1 MIYVII
7 GAVAAFVLLLLFW
20 DDHDSAYDRG
30 DGRSRYS
37 RKAKEKPSQG
47 SGQGWSQAQ
56 NQQSS
61 WQSQNQARQPQQE
74 APRAEFK
81 SEPKVEFGSGPKR
94 ERNSEA
100 KTETK
105 STAWGPKENVKDT
118 VINVVESIIKEVK
131 EQNADSLKAMQ
142 QDVRKA
148 FDEARTAFNDAMK
161 GAGQRSYWA
170 GSAEDVD
177 EQEPLEEGERY
188 DDEAKTDLSFLDSLY
203 YYEHLQEN
211 TETFDIAGLTYHCTV
226 LDRGP
231 IVGYVKPEPT
241 NPHDSRAQA
250 VYRYDGKLL
259 GYIPRKQQDWYE
271 DFNQQNVVCPFV
283 GEITVDRRGW
293 MTAEIKAIIP
303 VNKSYVQEEIEAG
316 L

>member
-20 DDHDSAYDRG
+20 DDHDSSYNRG

-47 SGQGWSQAQ
+47 IGQGWSQAQ

-61 WQSQNQARQPQQE
+61 WQSQNQARQPKQE

-81 SEPKVEFGSGPKR
+81 SEPKVEFGAGQKS
-94 ERNSEA
+94 ERNS
-100 KTETK
+100 
-105 STAWGPKENVKDT
+105 ENVKDT

-148 FDEARTAFNDAMK
+148 FDEARTAFNEALK
-161 GAGQRSYWA
+161 GTGQRSYWA

-188 DDEAKTDLSFLDSLY
+188 DDEAKTDLSFLDTLEY
-203 YYEHLQEN
+203 DENLEEN

-226 LDRGP
+226 LDRGQ

-241 NPHDSRAQA
+241 NPHDSMAQA

-283 GEITVDRRGW
+283 GEISVDRRGW
-293 MTAEIKAIIP
+293 MTAEIKAILP
-303 VNKSYVQEEIEAG
+303 VNKEFVQEEIEEG

>member
-20 DDHDSAYDRG
+20 DDRDSSYDRG

-37 RKAKEKPSQG
+37 RKAKEKRAQP
-47 SGQGWSQAQ
+47 QAQ
-56 NQQSS
+56 
-61 WQSQNQARQPQQE
+61 QPKQE
-74 APRAEFK
+74 APRTEFK
-81 SEPKVEFGSGPKR
+81 SE
-94 ERNSEA
+94 
-100 KTETK
+100 
-105 STAWGPKENVKDT
+105 PKENVKDT
-118 VINVVESIIKEVK
+118 VINVVESIIKEVR
-131 EQNADSLKAMQ
+131 EQNADSMKAMQ

-161 GAGQRSYWA
+161 GTGQRSYWA

-177 EQEPLEEGERY
+177 EQEPPEEGERY

-231 IVGYVKPEPT
+231 IVGYVKPDPT

-271 DFNQQNVVCPFV
+271 DFN
-283 GEITVDRRGW
+283 
-293 MTAEIKAIIP
+293 
-303 VNKSYVQEEIEAG
+303 
-316 L
+316 

>member
-37 RKAKEKPSQG
+37 RKA
-47 SGQGWSQAQ
+47 
-56 NQQSS
+56 
-61 WQSQNQARQPQQE
+61 
-74 APRAEFK
+74 
-81 SEPKVEFGSGPKR
+81 
-94 ERNSEA
+94 
-100 KTETK
+100 
-105 STAWGPKENVKDT
+105 
-118 VINVVESIIKEVK
+118 
-131 EQNADSLKAMQ
+131 
-142 QDVRKA
+142 
-148 FDEARTAFNDAMK
+148 FNDALK
-161 GAGQRSYWA
+161 GTGQRSYWA

-177 EQEPLEEGERY
+177 EQEPLEQEEPLKEGDRY
-188 DDEAKTDLSFLDSLY
+188 EDEEKMNLSFLDTLEY
-203 YYEHLQEN
+203 DEDLEEN
-211 TETFDIAGLTYHCTV
+211 TDTFDVTGLRYHCTV

-250 VYRYDGKLL
+250 VYRNDGKLL
-259 GYIPRKQQDWYE
+259 GYIPRTQQDWYE
-271 DFNQQNVVCPFV
+271 DFNEENVVCPFV

-293 MTAEIKAIIP
+293 MTGEIKVILP
-303 VNKSYVQEEIEAG
+303 VNKEFVNEEIEDG

>member
-7 GAVAAFVLLLLFW
+7 AAVAALALLLLFW
-20 DDHDSAYDRG
+20 DDHDSSYDRG

-37 RKAKEKPSQG
+37 RKAKEKRTQ
-47 SGQGWSQAQ
+47 SQAQ
-56 NQQSS
+56 Q
-61 WQSQNQARQPQQE
+61 
-74 APRAEFK
+74 
-81 SEPKVEFGSGPKR
+81 PKVEFGTGQKSEHK
-94 ERNSEA
+94 SEA
-100 KTETK
+100 KPETK
-105 STAWGPKENVKDT
+105 STAWGPKENVKNT

-148 FDEARTAFNDAMK
+148 FDEARTAFNDALK
-161 GAGQRSYWA
+161 GAGQKSYWA

-188 DDEAKTDLSFLDSLY
+188 DDEAKADLSFLDTLEY
-203 YYEHLQEN
+203 DGNLEEN

-231 IVGYVKPEPT
+231 IVGYVKPDPT
-241 NPHDSRAQA
+241 NPHDPRAQA

-303 VNKSYVQEEIEAG
+303 VNKSYVKEEIEFG
-316 L
+316 

>member
-37 RKAKEKPSQG
+37 RKAKAKEKRAQ
-47 SGQGWSQAQ
+47 SQAQ
-56 NQQSS
+56 Q
-61 WQSQNQARQPQQE
+61 
-74 APRAEFK
+74 
-81 SEPKVEFGSGPKR
+81 
-94 ERNSEA
+94 
-100 KTETK
+100 
-105 STAWGPKENVKDT
+105 
-118 VINVVESIIKEVK
+118 
-131 EQNADSLKAMQ
+131 
-142 QDVRKA
+142 
-148 FDEARTAFNDAMK
+148 
-161 GAGQRSYWA
+161 
-170 GSAEDVD
+170 
-177 EQEPLEEGERY
+177 QEPLEEGERY

-211 TETFDIAGLTYHCTV
+211 TKTFDIAGLTYHCTV
-226 LDRGP
+226 LDRGQ
-231 IVGYVKPEPT
+231 IVGYVKPDPM
-241 NPHDSRAQA
+241 NQHDPRAQS

-271 DFNQQNVVCPFV
+271 DFNQQNVMRPFV

-303 VNKSYVQEEIEAG
+303 VNKSYVQKEIEFG

>member
-20 DDHDSAYDRG
+20 DDHDSSYDRG

-37 RKAKEKPSQG
+37 RKAKEKSL
-47 SGQGWSQAQ
+47 
-56 NQQSS
+56 QS
-61 WQSQNQARQPQQE
+61 
-74 APRAEFK
+74 
-81 SEPKVEFGSGPKR
+81 KR
-94 ERNSEA
+94 
-100 KTETK
+100 T
-105 STAWGPKENVKDT
+105 
-118 VINVVESIIKEVK
+118 NVVESIIKEVK

-161 GAGQRSYWA
+161 GTGQRSYWA
-170 GSAEDVD
+170 GSVEDVD
-177 EQEPLEEGERY
+177 EQEPLEQEEPLKEGERY
-188 DDEAKTDLSFLDSLY
+188 EDEEKKKDLSFLDTLE

-231 IVGYVKPEPT
+231 IVGYVKPDST
-241 NPHDSRAQA
+241 NPHDPRAQA
-250 VYRYDGKLL
+250 VCRYDGKLL
-259 GYIPRKQQDWYE
+259 GYIPRTQQDWYE
-271 DFNQQNVVCPFV
+271 DFNEDNVVCPFV

-293 MTAEIKAIIP
+293 MTGEIKVIQP
-303 VNKSYVQEEIEAG
+303 VNKEFVQEEIEDG

>member
-81 SEPKVEFGSGPKR
+81 SEPNADALISML
-94 ERNSEA
+94 
-100 KTETK
+100 
-105 STAWGPKENVKDT
+105 
-118 VINVVESIIKEVK
+118 KEVK
-131 EQNADSLKAMQ
+131 E
-142 QDVRKA
+142 
-148 FDEARTAFNDAMK
+148 
-161 GAGQRSYWA
+161 
-170 GSAEDVD
+170 
-177 EQEPLEEGERY
+177 PIEEEM
-188 DDEAKTDLSFLDSLY
+188 DLSFLDALVY
-203 YYEHLQEN
+203 YGHLEEN
-211 TETFDIAGLTYHCTV
+211 TDSFGVTGLRYYCSIY
-226 LDRGP
+226 DRGP

-250 VYRYDGKLL
+250 VYRNDGKLL
-259 GYIPRKQQDWYE
+259 GYIPRTQQDWYE
-271 DFNQQNVVCPFV
+271 EFNKQNVVCPYV
-283 GEITVDRRGW
+283 GEITMNNRGL
-293 MTAEIKAIIP
+293 MLGEIKAILP
-303 VNKSYVQEEIEAG
+303 VNKEFVQEEIVKG